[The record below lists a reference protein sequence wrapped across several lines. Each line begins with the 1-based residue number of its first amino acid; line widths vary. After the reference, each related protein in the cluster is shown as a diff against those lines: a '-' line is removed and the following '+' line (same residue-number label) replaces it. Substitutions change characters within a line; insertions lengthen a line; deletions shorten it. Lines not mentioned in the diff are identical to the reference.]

1 MKINKITTLQ
11 LIAGIVA
18 SISITSCSNSSGSTV
33 SQATGWKINDKNG
46 GYQYNTSYSGTETPI
61 GMVEIEGGTFTMGRI
76 QDDVLG
82 DWNNQPTQQYV
93 NSFFMDETEV
103 TNMMYTEYLS
113 WLKMVYPP
121 AEARYRK
128 IYDSALPDTL
138 VWRNTLGFTETLTN
152 TYLRHPAYANYP
164 VVGVS
169 WVQANDFSKWR
180 TDRVNELVLE
190 KAGYLKKGS
199 RYQDAYGSNS
209 FSTDSYLNSPSTMY
223 SGNDSIVFRGRKNKA
238 ADDQR
243 NVYLR
248 QESGLFTAEF
258 RLPTEAEWEYA
269 ATVSK
274 RDREY
279 NNAGGRNKYPW
290 GSNDVRTNSRKTKG
304 DYLANFKQNRGD
316 YGGIAGWS
324 SDAGEMTAPVKT
336 FASNDWGLYDMA
348 GNVAEWVADVY
359 RPAISS
365 EVNDINYFRGNV
377 YTKRALDDQGRV
389 IIVDET
395 NIEYDTLPNGALRPK
410 ALPGQVAKTTVGEQD
425 TYLRRNFN
433 DKNSINYNDGDNLA
447 KIKNNADM
455 YNSPKN
461 VVGFDGEGNPVYE
474 YDANNRTSLINNN
487 SRVYK
492 GGSWKDR
499 AYWLDPATRR
509 YMDQHLATDFIGF
522 RNAMT
527 KIGQTKSNKN
537 KSRN

>member
-1 MKINKITTLQ
+1 MKINKLMTLQ
-11 LIAGIVA
+11 LVA
-18 SISITSCSNSSGSTV
+18 VVAASVGLTSCGNNGTST
-33 SQATGWKINDKNG
+33 SQATGWKINDKKG
-46 GYQYNTSYSGTETPI
+46 GFQYNTSYDGTQVPV
-61 GMVEIEGGTFTMGRI
+61 GMVSIEGGTFTMGRI

-82 DWNNQPTQQYV
+82 DHNNQATQQYV

-121 AEARYRK
+121 SEARYK
-128 IYDSALPDTL
+128 NIYNAALPDTL
-138 VWRNTLGFTETLTN
+138 VWRSRLGFTETLTN
-152 TYLRHPAYANYP
+152 TYLRHPAYSNYP

-180 TDRVNELVLE
+180 TDRVNELILE
-190 KAGYLKKGS
+190 QAGYLKKGA
-199 RYQDAYGSNS
+199 RVNDAYGSNS
-209 FSTDSYLNSPSTMY
+209 FSTDSYLSTPSQVY
-223 SGNDSIVFRGRKNKA
+223 GGNDSIVFRGRKNKA
-238 ADDQR
+238 DENASG
-243 NVYLR
+243 VFLK

-274 RDREY
+274 KDREF

-290 GSNDVRTNSRKTKG
+290 GTEEVRTNSRRTKG

-324 SDAGEMTAPVKT
+324 SDAGELTAPVKSYP
-336 FASNDWGLYDMA
+336 SNDWGLYDMA

-359 RPAISS
+359 RPAIAS
-365 EVNDINYFRGNV
+365 EENDFNYFRGNV
-377 YTKRALDDQGRV
+377 YTKRVVDAQGNV
-389 IIVDET
+389 IIIDET
-395 NIEYDTLPNGALRPK
+395 NISYDTLPNGTLRPK
-410 ALPGQVAKTTVGEQD
+410 ALPGQVAKTSVTESD
-425 TYLRRNFN
+425 LYLRRNI
-433 DKNSINYNDGDNLA
+433 DGTNSINFKDGDNLS
-447 KIKNNADM
+447 KVNANAQM
-455 YNSPKN
+455 YNAPQN
-461 VVGFDGEGNPVYE
+461 VVGFDGQGNPIYE
-474 YDANNRTSLINNN
+474 YDGDTRTSLINNY

-509 YMDQHLATDFIGF
+509 YLDQFTATDFIGF

-527 KIGQTKSNKN
+527 KIGQTKTSK
-537 KSRN
+537 KKARG